1 MRKYMRIA
9 VGVAFAAML
18 FFGATVKL
26 ETVPPVWWDEGWT
39 LSAARTW
46 IEKKHYG
53 RLLAGQLAPAG
64 LEASPFVTMSVA
76 LSFHILGTG
85 VVQGRLIAV
94 AFTIATL
101 AVLCYLVRRLYNP
114 SIAFATVAVLL
125 CMPAY
130 IQLHPIYLGRQVL
143 GEMPALFTLII
154 GYSCFLAAARP
165 RLLWLMLTIVSWA
178 IALTIKLQVIPFW
191 ICSMLIPMLCSAY
204 ERKWKSMGL
213 FGVALVGSLLGA
225 KVVISVWQL
234 ILQDNTITAEP
245 ITGLY
250 YVTALVG
257 SSKSRLSAL
266 LNILV
271 AGIPTLVGLCY
282 GLWSVLRRN
291 QVCGN
296 HTELVRFSLLILA
309 GSWFSWYAAFSNG
322 VTRYLFPATFIG
334 SIFVAVMF
342 YELMSGCNGSFA
354 MRQFVAVLRGC
365 NFNKQNMG
373 VLLVIA
379 LMVTSVP
386 RTALGLYQAYFLEA
400 DKSVQQV
407 ARFINTETPPG
418 ALIETYDS
426 ELHLFLERAYHYPP
440 DRVHV
445 ELIRRSLFNDVS
457 INYDS
462 LIADPDYLVIGPMS
476 KGWRLYNPVLNA
488 GAFQLARSFGRYE
501 VYQRVR

>member
-1 MRKYMRIA
+1 
-9 VGVAFAAML
+9 
-18 FFGATVKL
+18 
-26 ETVPPVWWDEGWT
+26 
-39 LSAARTW
+39 
-46 IEKKHYG
+46 
-53 RLLAGQLAPAG
+53 
-64 LEASPFVTMSVA
+64 
-76 LSFHILGTG
+76 
-85 VVQGRLIAV
+85 
-94 AFTIATL
+94 
-101 AVLCYLVRRLYNP
+101 
-114 SIAFATVAVLL
+114 
-125 CMPAY
+125 
-130 IQLHPIYLGRQVL
+130 
-143 GEMPALFTLII
+143 
-154 GYSCFLAAARP
+154 
-165 RLLWLMLTIVSWA
+165 
-178 IALTIKLQVIPFW
+178 
-191 ICSMLIPMLCSAY
+191 
-204 ERKWKSMGL
+204 
-213 FGVALVGSLLGA
+213 
-225 KVVISVWQL
+225 
-234 ILQDNTITAEP
+234 
-245 ITGLY
+245 
-250 YVTALVG
+250 
-257 SSKSRLSAL
+257 
-266 LNILV
+266 V

-373 VLLVIA
+373 VLLVIS

-386 RTALGLYQAYFLEA
+386 RTALGLYQAYFMEA